1 MKRVITLL
9 LLLVAVAATIN
20 ARTYVLITGV
30 SNYNHPKIQN
40 LPQATKD
47 AKTVYNLMKARYPDT
62 SILTGSNANCGNV
75 LEKLGAIVNR
85 AGKNDCIIFYY
96 SGHGSNEGLLYSDGL
111 MKYYNLL
118 QKVKNASAGKII
130 FIFDACQ
137 SGGSLNAVNAMKQ
150 RGELNPGVAIIAA
163 SRADE
168 TATESPLVGAGFL
181 TQALVKGMRGNA
193 DGNADKTVTLKELFK
208 YIYNDVTV
216 RSKSKQHPQLIA
228 PARLNNAAIISFN

>member
-75 LEKLGAIVNR
+75 LEKLGR
-85 AGKNDCIIFYY
+85 DCEPCREKRLYNI
-96 SGHGSNEGLLYSDGL
+96 LLL
-111 MKYYNLL
+111 
-118 QKVKNASAGKII
+118 
-130 FIFDACQ
+130 
-137 SGGSLNAVNAMKQ
+137 
-150 RGELNPGVAIIAA
+150 RPW
-163 SRADE
+163 
-168 TATESPLVGAGFL
+168 
-181 TQALVKGMRGNA
+181 
-193 DGNADKTVTLKELFK
+193 LK
-208 YIYNDVTV
+208 
-216 RSKSKQHPQLIA
+216 
-228 PARLNNAAIISFN
+228 